1 MINDYSML
9 IHPRKCRKCVY
20 TARSEILK
28 VTAVGDVSIST
39 RCGEV
44 LLHNV
49 LYVHNLNVNLLST
62 NTLMDEGACVTLDL
76 RGGQIHLA
84 NGMLLKIAKN
94 RKRGLLEVRGDT
106 WRQGAM
112 AASTPLFE
120 GVDEEFEPAKQR
132 VKFSTKQLWHE
143 RLGHPGRDKLRLII
157 EKLKG
162 EPVVALDP
170 NTALTCEPCMQ
181 SKSTVARMGQG
192 SGERATGPLDLIH
205 IDLIIDSSHIT
216 EYTCILV
223 LVDDHSKYV
232 HVQPL
237 QRKGHTFVQLKRI
250 ISFLETQT
258 DRTVK
263 AIRSDQGTEWRTN
276 EALEWTLAKGIEWQ
290 TTVGYNSRQ
299 NGRVEQMNR
308 SLGEKMRTLLIQR
321 DLSGVSRLKPRSV
334 C

>member
-1 MINDYSML
+1 
-9 IHPRKCRKCVY
+9 
-20 TARSEILK
+20 
-28 VTAVGDVSIST
+28 
-39 RCGEV
+39 
-44 LLHNV
+44 
-49 LYVHNLNVNLLST
+49 
-62 NTLMDEGACVTLDL
+62 
-76 RGGQIHLA
+76 
-84 NGMLLKIAKN
+84 
-94 RKRGLLEVRGDT
+94 
-106 WRQGAM
+106 M

-120 GVDEEFEPAKQR
+120 GVDEEFKPAKQR
-132 VKFSTKQLWHE
+132 VKISTKQLWHE
-143 RLGHPGRDKLRLII
+143 RLGHPGRDKSRAII

-181 SKSTVARMGQG
+181 SKSMVARMGQG

-205 IDLIIDSSHIT
+205 IDLIIDSSHVT

-237 QRKGHTFVQLKRI
+237 QRKGHAFVQLKRI

-299 NGRVEQMNR
+299 NGRVERMNR

-321 DLSGVSRLKPRSV
+321 NLPKSFWPYAIRAAAFKMNLTPNVDGEFPYQLMFRKSPKQFIRLMRVLGCLALVNIPKAKRYNKKLDQRAVSAIFIGYSLERKGWLFYSPNYNPNVFWSNSARFMETITNRPYGWQ
-334 C
+334 